1 MHVYNKPC
9 ESYLCTHYKII
20 AKASP
25 SSSTTS
31 GPAGELRGFLRK
43 HNSGARLE
51 IDSDLTPTPPKKRK
65 PIGYES
71 DRGGHTRMRVQGG
84 SSRDAGKRCSLS
96 VYID

>member
-1 MHVYNKPC
+1 M
-9 ESYLCTHYKII
+9 CTHYKII

-31 GPAGELRGFLRK
+31 GPASELKF
-43 HNSGARLE
+43 GAHLE

-71 DRGGHTRMRVQGG
+71 DRGGHTRMRVQGE
-84 SSRDAGKRCSLS
+84 SSQDAGKRCSLS